1 MIDRLLSLAV
11 LTAAM
16 AVLPAHAETVKVGRA
31 NIELPEG
38 NWKALAT
45 SDGQDKV
52 DGNGTGGVLPTE
64 TRSFAFISGGRVM
77 AILYVNSSKGGGL
90 RVNWV
95 NTCTSNQNVHA
106 VNLTENPNALE
117 CIRASVPLKAEPYL
131 KRAMPEV
138 LSALESDGL
147 AVPPALQFIGVSVG
161 SSGGTSMQVNLLA
174 VPSFLGLQGEEASTP
189 PARVK
194 PGQLIWARQLA
205 AAVKGSVYSMSGNMT
220 LPPLAFATPRV
231 TSSTSQQ
238 Q

>member
-1 MIDRLLSLAV
+1 MTGRLLSLAMF
-11 LTAAM
+11 TAAM
-16 AVLPAHAETVKVGRA
+16 AVLPAHAEAVKVGRA

-38 NWKALAT
+38 NWKALTT

-52 DGNGTGGVLPTE
+52 DGNGTGGALPTE

-77 AILYVNSSKGGGL
+77 AILYVDSSKSGGL

-106 VNLTENPNALE
+106 LNLTKDPNALE
-117 CIRASVPLKAEPYL
+117 CVRASIPLKAEQYL

-138 LSALESDGL
+138 LSAMENSGMT
-147 AVPPALQFIGVSVG
+147 VPPALQAIGVTVG
-161 SSGGTSMQVNLLA
+161 SSGGTGMHVNLLVA
-174 VPSFLGLQGEEASTP
+174 PGFLGLQGEEASTL
-189 PARVK
+189 PAYLK
-194 PGQLIWARQLA
+194 PGQLVWARQLA

-231 TSSTSQQ
+231 TSSTSQ
-238 Q
+238 